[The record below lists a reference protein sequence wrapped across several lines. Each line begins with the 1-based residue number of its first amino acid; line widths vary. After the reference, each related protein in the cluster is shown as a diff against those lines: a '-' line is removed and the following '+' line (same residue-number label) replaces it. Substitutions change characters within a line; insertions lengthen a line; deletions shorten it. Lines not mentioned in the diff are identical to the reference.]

1 MPTPAESELAGY
13 QFTLTQVDEQL
24 AKDPKNAEYTALR
37 ENITTLIDMLT
48 EQVRQESELKTQQQH
63 QQQIQRKKKE
73 QLAAQSQQAQKSPP
87 RPAWYSEGANVLAKY
102 AADGKFYPATVLTV
116 PEDPETE
123 PYTITYK
130 GYGNTESLFAT
141 EIKPDPDAPYHSA
154 PADPKSSQSV
164 FEKVSS
170 SSRKRPATTDEIK
183 SRGPSKKELEQMEKQ
198 NSWKQFALGGSKKKS
213 ATAPLAKHKSI
224 FSTPDDPNAK
234 VGVVGSGKPMTQFV
248 QRGKHIFTQD
258 DDE

>member
-1 MPTPAESELAGY
+1 MPSASETELAGY

-24 AKDPKNAEYTALR
+24 AKNPDDAEIIALR
-37 ENITTLIDMLT
+37 ENITTLIAMLT
-48 EQVRQESELKTQQQH
+48 EQVRQESDLKTQQQR

-73 QLAAQSQQAQKSPP
+73 QALNQQAPKSPP
-87 RPAWYSEGANVLAKY
+87 RPAWYSEGAHVLAKY
-102 AADGKFYPATVLTV
+102 ATDGQFYPATVLTV

-130 GYGNTESLFAT
+130 GYGNTESLFAPD
-141 EIKPDPDAPYHSA
+141 IKPDPDAPDPSA

-164 FEKVSS
+164 FENK
-170 SSRKRPATTDEIK
+170 KFKPK
-183 SRGPSKKELEQMEKQ
+183 NKGPSKKELEQMEKQ
-198 NSWKQFALGGSKKKS
+198 NSWKQFALGGSKKNSS
-213 ATAPLAKHKSI
+213 AAPLAKHKSI

-258 DDE
+258 DEE